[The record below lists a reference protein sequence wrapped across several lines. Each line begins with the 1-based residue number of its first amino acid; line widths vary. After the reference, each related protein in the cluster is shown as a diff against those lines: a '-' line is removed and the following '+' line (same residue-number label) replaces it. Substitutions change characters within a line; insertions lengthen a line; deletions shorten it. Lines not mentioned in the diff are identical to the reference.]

1 MKEDLEKALGCK
13 YLADNKTQY
22 YLNEFLKKEGMK
34 YKTVKIFNLIENL
47 LLKN

>member
-22 YLNEFLKKEGMK
+22 YSNEFFKKK
-34 YKTVKIFNLIENL
+34 KV
-47 LLKN
+47 